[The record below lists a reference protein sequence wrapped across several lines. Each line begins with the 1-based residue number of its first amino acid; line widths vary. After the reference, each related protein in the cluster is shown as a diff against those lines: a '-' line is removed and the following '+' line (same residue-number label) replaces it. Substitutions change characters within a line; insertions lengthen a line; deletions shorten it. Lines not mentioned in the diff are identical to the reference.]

1 MAATKRQKNATS
13 SSKKKNN
20 NNNNNNKKQANTQN
34 NNKQDTA
41 AKNNDPPS
49 NKDANK
55 NNDQSKSSFSSSS
68 FWDYV
73 PFVIITVVVLL
84 PYALKN
90 MYLYVFLQRP
100 DLINSIMVLSI
111 IPSSMAVLLRPAVK
125 VTDLRQVLIVGTIS
139 SGTKQVSYDLK
150 NNLGISGSGS
160 IGSGSSGLGFAL
172 LEIGHENSNSES
184 SFVRDGTVSWFHGI
198 RFIPRPTTLSTSNNN
213 QGDDDRDITVIIT
226 KFCQHLYP
234 SMGFHP
240 YMFREKSKGNCSLR
254 NKWDECWKNECID
267 LLQHEWGCG
276 LLHNNNNNNSS
287 SSSPTSSS
295 STSTSCL
302 TPFYNTLHQVRHPLR
317 TIESL
322 VTKFCIN
329 GIEGN
334 IQPSFLVFVNT
345 LFPQYGNLSS
355 SMSCIEVAGYYIYEY
370 NTAMID
376 AKKRGYIDDMYH
388 VEDVSSC
395 DVASMAGFMGGND
408 GNMEHAIKDDNDN
421 DNDGVV
427 YKPNREKII
436 NVCKNDGNNNNDNND
451 ANKLMTSKQNLYN
464 KGQVT
469 IDWDDLLG
477 GKNGSKRKNG
487 DRDLQKKIKE
497 LTANLDYPI

>member
-1 MAATKRQKNATS
+1 M
-13 SSKKKNN
+13 
-20 NNNNNNKKQANTQN
+20 QN

-41 AKNNDPPS
+41 AAKNNDYPS

-55 NNDQSKSSFSSSS
+55 NDPSKSSLSSS

-111 IPSSMAVLLRPAVK
+111 IPSSMAVLLRPAVT

-150 NNLGISGSGS
+150 NNLGSK
-160 IGSGSSGLGFAL
+160 
-172 LEIGHENSNSES
+172 IGHENSNSES

-213 QGDDDRDITVIIT
+213 NQGDDDRDITVIIT
-226 KFCQHLYP
+226 KFCQNLYP

-267 LLQHEWGCG
+267 LLRHEWGCG

-287 SSSPTSSS
+287 SSSSS
-295 STSTSCL
+295 STSCL

-345 LFPQYGNLSS
+345 LFPQYENLSS
-355 SMSCIEVAGYYIYEY
+355 SMSCIEAAGYYIYEY

-388 VEDVSSC
+388 VEGVSSC

-421 DNDGVV
+421 DNDDGVV
-427 YKPNREKII
+427 YKPKREKILNI
-436 NVCKNDGNNNNDNND
+436 CKNDGSDDNDNDD

-487 DRDLQKKIKE
+487 DRDLQKKIKK
-497 LTANLDYPI
+497 LTANLNYPI

>member
-1 MAATKRQKNATS
+1 MAATKRQKKKTTTS
-13 SSKKKNN
+13 NNKKK
-20 NNNNNNKKQANTQN
+20 NNNNKKQANKQN
-34 NNKQDTA
+34 NNSKDTTTINGSSNDA
-41 AKNNDPPS
+41 SNSTANN
-49 NKDANK
+49 NK
-55 NNDQSKSSFSSSS
+55 NDQSISPSKSSSSSSFSS

-73 PFVIITVVVLL
+73 PFVIITVVILI

-100 DLINSIMVLSI
+100 DIINSMVSSI
-111 IPSSMAVLLRPAVK
+111 IPSMVSVQVLRPAVK
-125 VTDLRQVLIVGTIS
+125 VTDQRQVLIVGTIS

-150 NNLGISGSGS
+150 NNLGG
-160 IGSGSSGLGFAL
+160 L

-184 SFVRDGTVSWFHGI
+184 SFVRDGTISWFHGI
-198 RFIPRPTTLSTSNNN
+198 RFIPRPTSTSASASASASASNTDNI
-213 QGDDDRDITVIIT
+213 DTTVIIT
-226 KFCQHLYP
+226 KFCQNLYP

-240 YMFREKSKGNCSLR
+240 YMFREKSKGNCSIR

-276 LLHNNNNNNSS
+276 LLHINSNNNNNNNINSS
-287 SSSPTSSS
+287 SLSSSS
-295 STSTSCL
+295 STSTCL
-302 TPFYNTLHQVRHPLR
+302 TPFSNTLHQVRHPLR

-334 IQPSFLVFVNT
+334 IQPSFLIFINT
-345 LFPQYGNLSS
+345 LFPQYEDLSS
-355 SMSCIEVAGYYIYEY
+355 STMSCIEAAGYYIYEY

-388 VEDVSSC
+388 VEDVSPC

-408 GNMEHAIKDDNDN
+408 KNDYIDDNDN
-421 DNDGVV
+421 GVV

-436 NVCKNDGNNNNDNND
+436 KICKNDGNDDDDDD
-451 ANKLMTSKQNLYN
+451 ANKLMISKQNLYN

-469 IDWDDLLG
+469 LDWDDLLG

-487 DRDLQKKIKE
+487 DRDLQKKIKK
-497 LTANLDYPI
+497 LTKTLNYPT